1 MHSWDGYLQAS
12 VYTSHD
18 EKCFSSWRF
27 LQWTCMCCTHNW
39 VVCLCLISC
48 NHNLITEPLSNTSTK
63 SVFCSC
69 TRHLTWQMQW
79 VVARCCRDP
88 TSSSQSKQFMI
99 LRYAS
104 SSIKKRGKNKGKRL
118 LNFAFSCK
126 RTREGSS
133 CTWFCLT
140 VAAAT
145 IPVELCLLTFSWWLQ
160 MPISCT
166 VSLVSSR
173 TWSLQ
178 SWLLSFSQHVGTI
191 WPSLSTWFSFVCVSG
206 TMSGVLP
213 SQLPFVPFGARP
225 S

>member
-69 TRHLTWQMQW
+69 TRHLAWQMQW

-99 LRYAS
+99 LRNHVRRVAITAAICALWS
-104 SSIKKRGKNKGKRL
+104 QTVI
-118 LNFAFSCK
+118 AA
-126 RTREGSS
+126 RTMK
-133 CTWFCLT
+133 T
-140 VAAAT
+140 
-145 IPVELCLLTFSWWLQ
+145 
-160 MPISCT
+160 
-166 VSLVSSR
+166 
-173 TWSLQ
+173 
-178 SWLLSFSQHVGTI
+178 
-191 WPSLSTWFSFVCVSG
+191 CV
-206 TMSGVLP
+206 
-213 SQLPFVPFGARP
+213 
-225 S
+225 